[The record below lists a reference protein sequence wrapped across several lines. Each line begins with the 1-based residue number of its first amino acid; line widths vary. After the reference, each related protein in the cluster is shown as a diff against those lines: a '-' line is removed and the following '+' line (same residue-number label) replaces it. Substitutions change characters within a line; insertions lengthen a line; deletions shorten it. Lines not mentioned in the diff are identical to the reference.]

1 MRKFTSVEQIDTV
14 ISFERVLT
22 PPAECGALAAS
33 VPVRAPRSLCSE
45 NLVRKLIINERL
57 VPFPL
62 CGGEHSPQ
70 ARLSEN
76 RARKVAVN

>member
-45 NLVRKLIINERL
+45 NLVRKRATGSVSFVWRRTL
-57 VPFPL
+57 
-62 CGGEHSPQ
+62 
-70 ARLSEN
+70 AASE
-76 RARKVAVN
+76 AV